1 MLGYSQGTLKGIQE
15 KNETDQNNSAVK
27 KKTGVPL
34 QLIQTFRENEGGFTP
49 KKEELIT
56 KPLSHFTGKLR
67 EYLSTN
73 MALMEKSREIS
84 FNFEWIFCTALM
96 MSPPVDDIAAR
107 LPFNC
112 LNRCFFIWKNLLI
125 IFCFVL
131 RFVTSEGNRPF
142 HVIEFMKLAN
152 IIKQLGIKIGKDD
165 LQNLAKTAN
174 CLRND
179 PEYSK
184 YINVNFYNKNDA
196 FLSKY
201 VVYDRF
207 LQILRNACLSPEEI
221 K

>member
-1 MLGYSQGTLKGIQE
+1 MIGYSQGTLKGIQE

-67 EYLSTN
+67 ECLSSSN

-96 MSPPVDDIAAR
+96 MSPPVDDNSAR

-112 LNRCFFIWKNLLI
+112 LNK
-125 IFCFVL
+125 CFVFF
-131 RFVTSEGNRPF
+131 R
-142 HVIEFMKLAN
+142 
-152 IIKQLGIKIGKDD
+152 KI
-165 LQNLAKTAN
+165 
-174 CLRND
+174 
-179 PEYSK
+179 Y
-184 YINVNFYNKNDA
+184 
-196 FLSKY
+196 
-201 VVYDRF
+201 
-207 LQILRNACLSPEEI
+207 
-221 K
+221 